1 MSTEADTTTHDGHID
16 EEHGNGHEGHAHGSM
31 RDLQRRAL
39 WISLVAN
46 GGFLVAEVVG
56 GIIFNS
62 LALLAD
68 AAHMLSDVVGL
79 TIALVAQTLALRPA
93 TRRHSYG
100 FQRAEVLGGQ
110 LNGILLVAVAGWIS
124 FEAIGRI
131 GDPAAVQGGGML
143 VIATLGLLVNLG
155 SAFLL
160 ARSRGRS
167 VNMKGAYIH
176 MAVDAA
182 GSVAA
187 ISAAIAIIVWGAN
200 WADPVMSLLVVV
212 LVVGSAW
219 GLLRDTTNMLLEAA
233 PDDVSLEDVEAALE
247 ADPQVTG
254 VHHTHLWSL
263 ASEVTAFSGHIVLAD
278 VDTLHDAQV
287 EGERLRRM
295 LSESFAIDHATLEL
309 ECHECG
315 PAADGDPP
323 HGRRADDPSVDA
335 GHAP

>member
-1 MSTEADTTTHDGHID
+1 MSAEQAADHADHD
-16 EEHGNGHEGHAHGSM
+16 HGGGSGHEGHSHGSM
-31 RDLQRRAL
+31 RGVQRRAL

-56 GIIFNS
+56 GIVFNS

-79 TIALVAQTLALRPA
+79 TIALVAQTLMVRPA

-131 GDPAAVQGGGML
+131 GDPAEVQGGGML
-143 VIATLGLLVNLG
+143 VVATLGLLVNVG

-187 ISAAIAIIVWGAN
+187 IVAAVAIIVWGAD
-200 WADPVMSLLVVV
+200 WADSVMSLLVAG
-212 LVVGSAW
+212 LVVWSAW

-233 PDDVSLEDVEAALE
+233 PDDVRLEDVEAALT

-263 ASEVTAFSGHIVLAD
+263 ASEMTAFSGHVVL
-278 VDTLHDAQV
+278 VDGVERLHDAQV
-287 EGERLRRM
+287 EGDRLKRM
-295 LSESFAIDHATLEL
+295 LAGSFGIDHATLEL
-309 ECHECG
+309 ECHECEPECG
-315 PAADGDPP
+315 DLTFADGPP
-323 HGRRADDPSVDA
+323 P
-335 GHAP
+335 APGGGVR